1 MRVPHAA
8 RVKLQFPYPI
18 LKTMSKL
25 TDLRKKIAALEAEF
39 ARTAK
44 AEMEAS
50 VSKVKGLMAS
60 LGVTIEHLGMKASST
75 IAKKTTSKKAL
86 AKQVS
91 SKRASV
97 GVPKYMDPKTG
108 KTWTG
113 FGRAPNW
120 IAGTMNRDAFLVDKS
135 AAVPAAD
142 AMMGAKKATTKKAVS
157 APPAKKAIARAARKA
172 APAKTAAPASKTAA
186 KRAVVKATA
195 SKKPVAKKAVAKK
208 IAKKTAAASAE
219 SASTGA
225 TSETTDTASA

>member
-1 MRVPHAA
+1 
-8 RVKLQFPYPI
+8 
-18 LKTMSKL
+18 MSKL

-50 VSKVKGLMAS
+50 VNKVKGLMAS

-75 IAKKTTSKKAL
+75 IAKKTVSKKVP
-86 AKQVS
+86 AKQAS
-91 SKRASV
+91 SKRAGV

-113 FGRAPNW
+113 FGRAPGW
-120 IAGTMNRDAFLVDKS
+120 IAGANNRDAFLVDKS

-142 AMMGAKKATTKKAVS
+142 AKIGAKKAKTQKAVA
-157 APPAKKAIARAARKA
+157 APPAKKASARAARKA
-172 APAKTAAPASKTAA
+172 APAKTGAPASKTAA
-186 KRAVVKATA
+186 KKAVVKATA

-208 IAKKTAAASAE
+208 IAKKTVAASAN